1 MRIRTIFNFIQ
12 NREKY
17 PYSLNALYQ
26 VIGISKQ
33 SVHKM
38 LKRYKIKME
47 EQEYLV
53 LLIRDIRE
61 DHPTMCVRDMYYK
74 INPSHIGRDAFEILC
89 KREGFYIQR
98 HKNYRKTTDSSGV
111 IRFNNKIKGIKITD
125 INQVWQSDI
134 TYFEI
139 ANRFYYITFIID
151 AYSRIIVGYNVS
163 NRLTTEQTT
172 LTSLHKAIKFRGG
185 NIPES
190 LILHSDGGGQ
200 YYDKDFLAYTKKM
213 NIINSMCMYPWENGI
228 AERINGVIKN
238 NYLNHRNIKSFEQ
251 LVKEVDRSVYL
262 YNNDKPHIKLKRLT
276 PIMFEK
282 NILLQKQETTQNQKK
297 IDVLEY
303 EIR

>member
-1 MRIRTIFNFIQ
+1 MRIKTIFNFTQ

-38 LKRYKIKME
+38 LKTYKIKME

-61 DHPTMCVRDMYYK
+61 DHPTMCARDMYYK
-74 INPSHIGRDAFEILC
+74 INPSHIGRDAFELFC

-111 IRFNNKIKGIKITD
+111 IRFNNEIKGIKITD

-134 TYFEI
+134 TYFEV

-185 NIPES
+185 SIPVS

-200 YYDKDFLAYTKKM
+200 YYDKDFLAYTNKM

-251 LVKEVDRSVYL
+251 LVQEVDRSVYL

-282 NILLQKQETTQNQKK
+282 NILLQKHETTQNQKK
-297 IDVLEY
+297 LTY
-303 EIR
+303 